1 MSPVEKESAKSAST
15 RRMRIHRERRRLGL
29 RCVTVALWELQV
41 ERLIRKGWLPRAE
54 RADRT
59 AIRKA
64 LDQYLA
70 DNLGSAQRLTAVQR
84 GASRPVGTAIDVD
97 CNT

>member
-1 MSPVEKESAKSAST
+1 VEKESANSAST

-29 RCVTVALWELQV
+29 RCVTVALWEPQV
-41 ERLIRKGWLPRAE
+41 ERLIRKGWLSRAE
-54 RADRT
+54 RADRA

-70 DNLGSAQRLTAVQR
+70 DNLGSRTTR
-84 GASRPVGTAIDVD
+84 
-97 CNT
+97 